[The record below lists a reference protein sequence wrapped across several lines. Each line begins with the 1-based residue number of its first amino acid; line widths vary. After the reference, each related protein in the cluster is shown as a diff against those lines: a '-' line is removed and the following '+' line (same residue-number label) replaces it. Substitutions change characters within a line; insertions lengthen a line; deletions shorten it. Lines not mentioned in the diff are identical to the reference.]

1 MSPEIHTP
9 VAFRTV
15 LYYVFLSTVALLF
28 IAYLLFQARFI
39 LAGPQIRFTSEIA
52 SVQQERVVYLEGQ
65 AENIVRLWLNG
76 REIYT
81 DQAGY
86 FKEALVLEN
95 GYTIATLSAEDR
107 YGRQKAVTRQFVFT
121 PALARE

>member
-1 MSPEIHTP
+1 MSPALKAPI
-9 VAFRTV
+9 AFRTV
-15 LYYVFLSTVALLF
+15 LYYVFLSVLALCFL
-28 IAYLLFQARFI
+28 AYLLFQARFI

-52 SVQQERVVYLEGQ
+52 SVQQERVVYLEGK
-65 AENIVRLWLNG
+65 ASNIVRLWLND

-81 DQAGY
+81 DQDGH
-86 FKEALVLEN
+86 FREALVLEN

-107 YGRQKAVTRQFVFT
+107 YGRQRAVTRSFVYT